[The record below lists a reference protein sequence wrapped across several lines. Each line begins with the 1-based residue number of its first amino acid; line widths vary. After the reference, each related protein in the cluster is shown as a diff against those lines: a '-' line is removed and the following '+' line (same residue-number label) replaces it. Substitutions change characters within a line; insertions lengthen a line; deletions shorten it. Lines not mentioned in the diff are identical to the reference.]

1 MGEGGFLPALL
12 KIRPPSLFLRRLH
25 SYTQRTG
32 GWSVKQSRETL
43 LSKLACSSESSK
55 GSGGGVEEEEE
66 EEEEEGVGDRSV
78 TGERRGSSRP
88 PYSSLHVSPLSEPE
102 DGGGGGGL
110 SRRSLLFPGQD

>member
-1 MGEGGFLPALL
+1 MPALL

-66 EEEEEGVGDRSV
+66 EEGVGDRSV